1 MIALAPE
8 TQGMNRTALAATV
21 ELIDAALKES
31 ERIHSDD
38 VAVGWALYDLGA
50 VRRAL
55 VAVEGRQ

>member
-1 MIALAPE
+1 
-8 TQGMNRTALAATV
+8 MNRTALAATV